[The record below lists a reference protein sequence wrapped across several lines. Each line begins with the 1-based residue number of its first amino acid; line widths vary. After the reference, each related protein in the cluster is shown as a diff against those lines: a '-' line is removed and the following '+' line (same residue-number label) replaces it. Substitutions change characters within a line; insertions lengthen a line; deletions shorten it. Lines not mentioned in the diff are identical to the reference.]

1 MGKFHNAWDCLFV
14 ELDVVNQVDKN
25 GYLDV
30 TATTLKKLTGEEP
43 RVLAKMDSRKQ
54 QPFIMRLHNISMLA
68 IKNGEYRFTRENPF
82 IAIPD
87 ISDMRVYPIKKME
100 GLLTLDKFS
109 QGAKTETMALDLA
122 HYNSILDDCFGEKVA
137 LTLRN
142 KRRASF
148 KFKLGKVTFP
158 VDKVQI
164 EIDGCYEGAKG
175 IHVVEAKN
183 SEDVDATIRQLLY
196 AKRMLTEVIRGE
208 KPVYAWLM
216 VYDRKTGI
224 FNFYKFL
231 ESGNR
236 YYFDV
241 NQSKRYILK

>member
-1 MGKFHNAWDCLFV
+1 MAKFHNAWECVFY
-14 ELDVVNQVDKN
+14 ELDIVNKVN
-25 GYLDV
+25 TYGYLDV
-30 TATTLKKLTGEEP
+30 TAATLKQLTGEEP
-43 RVLAKMDSRKQ
+43 RVLAKMDSKKQ
-54 QPFIMRLHNISMLA
+54 QPVIMRINNISMLA
-68 IKNGEYRFTRENPF
+68 IDNGMYRLTKENPF
-82 IAIPD
+82 IPIPD
-87 ISDMRVYPIKKME
+87 ISSMRAYPIKKME
-100 GLLTLDKFS
+100 GLLTLDRFS
-109 QGAKTETMALDLA
+109 KGVKTETMALDLA

-148 KFKLGKVTFP
+148 KFKLGKTTFP
-158 VDKVQI
+158 VNKVQV
-164 EIDGCYEGAKG
+164 EIDGCYEGARG

-183 SEDVDATIRQLLY
+183 SDDNDATIRQLLY
-196 AKRMLTEVIRGE
+196 AKRMLTEVIRGD

-236 YYFDV
+236 YYFDI
-241 NQSKRYILK
+241 NQSKRYVLK